1 MWDRKDLKAKGLAA
15 FKANYWQCV
24 LVAVI
29 LGIVTAASGSSGS
42 SGSNN
47 DGASVSDTISQ
58 TGLSMGMFAAIA
70 GGIVLV
76 GIIVSLAI
84 IIFVKNPLM
93 VGAQRFF
100 IKNSADSSTR
110 VNEIVS
116 VFREGRFLNIFAT
129 MFLQGLFVVLWSLLF
144 VVPGIMKAYSY
155 RLVPYILADNTD
167 IAPMDALKLSQ
178 EMMNGHR
185 MNAFILD
192 LSFIGWFILTLLTC
206 GLLGIFYVNPYYHAT
221 NAELYLAIKNN

>member
-1 MWDRKDLKAKGLAA
+1 M
-15 FKANYWQCV
+15 
-24 LVAVI
+24 
-29 LGIVTAASGSSGS
+29 
-42 SGSNN
+42 
-47 DGASVSDTISQ
+47 
-58 TGLSMGMFAAIA
+58 
-70 GGIVLV
+70 
-76 GIIVSLAI
+76 
-84 IIFVKNPLM
+84 
-93 VGAQRFF
+93 
-100 IKNSADSSTR
+100 
-110 VNEIVS
+110 
-116 VFREGRFLNIFAT
+116 
-129 MFLQGLFVVLWSLLF
+129 LF